1 MQTKIA
7 ESKKTKDGFY
17 IIDGKHYMDG
27 RDVAAA
33 LGKEFKKLIRDL
45 KTIALMLDEIDNGDL
60 TVEAASNR
68 VHHRDRA
75 KIIDLHNRDGLVV
88 INKIDALTGR
98 ESQTAISEIYMDEIW
113 CDYMKCYSNFK
124 LAILLVQKWHTHKE
138 LVKQLG
144 DNVIELCAKTEEAI
158 ASGDFSKAM
167 DYAAKSGKASAEQA
181 SDHAKGLA
189 QRKKEIKIIKRQVRE
204 IVEQAQI
211 KLPL

>member
-1 MQTKIA
+1 MSTKIS
-7 ESKKTKDGFY
+7 ESSKTKDGFY

-33 LGKEFKKLIRDL
+33 LNKSFPKLVRDL
-45 KTIALMLDEIDNGDL
+45 KTISLMLDEIDNGDL
-60 TVEAASNR
+60 TVKTAPSR
-68 VHHRDRA
+68 IHHQDSSKNQVLTGRE
-75 KIIDLHNRDGLVV
+75 GLVV
-88 INKIDALTGR
+88 INRISPLTGR
-98 ESQTAISEIYMDEIW
+98 EQPGQIGEIYMDEVW

-124 LAILLVQKWHTHKE
+124 LAILLVQKWHAHKD
-138 LVKQLG
+138 LVKKLG

-158 ASGDFSKAM
+158 TSGDFSKAM

-189 QRKKEIKIIKRQVRE
+189 QRRKEIKIIKRQVQE

-211 KLPL
+211 KLPF